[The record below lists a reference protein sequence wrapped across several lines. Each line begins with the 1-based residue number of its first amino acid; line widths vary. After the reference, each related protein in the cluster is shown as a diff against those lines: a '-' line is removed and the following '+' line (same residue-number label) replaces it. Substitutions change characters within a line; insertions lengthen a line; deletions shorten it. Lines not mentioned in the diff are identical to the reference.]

1 MLIDWY
7 KHNGY
12 EVSSLITQDKID
24 ATEEVVKQAYLL
36 PLGSV
41 ENNDDVV
48 EEAVGALTMC
58 YLLQDNAKVT
68 RAGAKVKTTLNSTNA
83 YGDQWSIVRKRAVMA
98 LEQYATACG
107 KNSLS
112 EVNDVCDL
120 LFKKQFFY
128 E

>member
-1 MLIDWY
+1 MLIGWY

-12 EVSSLITQDKID
+12 EVSSLITQEKID
-24 ATEEVVKQAYLL
+24 ATEGVVKKGCRL
-36 PLGSV
+36 PPGSGADETV
-41 ENNDDVV
+41 T

-98 LEQYATACG
+98 LEQYAVACG
-107 KNSLS
+107 KTSLS

>member
-1 MLIDWY
+1 MLIGWY

-41 ENNDDVV
+41 ADESVT

-98 LEQYATACG
+98 LEQYAVACG
-107 KNSLS
+107 KTSLS

>member
-1 MLIDWY
+1 MLVDWY

-12 EVSSLITQDKID
+12 EVSSLITQAKID

-41 ENNDDVV
+41 ADESVT

-98 LEQYATACG
+98 LEQYAVVCG
-107 KNSLS
+107 KTSLS

>member
-1 MLIDWY
+1 MLVDWY

-12 EVSSLITQDKID
+12 EVSSLITQQKID
-24 ATEEVVKQAYLL
+24 ATEEVVKKAYLL

-41 ENNDDVV
+41 ADEDVT
-48 EEAVGALTMC
+48 EEAVGALPMC
-58 YLLQDNAKVT
+58 YLLQDHAKVT

-83 YGDQWSIVRKRAVMA
+83 YSDQWSIVRKRAVMA
-98 LEQYATACG
+98 LEQYAVACG
-107 KNSLS
+107 KTSLS

>member
-1 MLIDWY
+1 MLIGWY
-7 KHNGY
+7 KQNGY
-12 EVSSLITQDKID
+12 EVSSLITQEKID
-24 ATEEVVKQAYLL
+24 ATEEVVKKAYLL

-41 ENNDDVV
+41 ADEDVT

-68 RAGAKVKTTLNSTNA
+68 RAGAKIKTTLNSTNA

>member
-1 MLIDWY
+1 MLVEWY

-24 ATEEVVKQAYLL
+24 ATEEVVRNAYLL

-41 ENNDDVV
+41 ADEDVT

-98 LEQYATACG
+98 LEQYAVACG
-107 KNSLS
+107 KTSLS
-112 EVNDVCDL
+112 EVNDICDL

>member
-1 MLIDWY
+1 MLVEWY

-12 EVSSLITQDKID
+12 EVSSLITQQKID

-41 ENNDDVV
+41 ADESIT

-68 RAGAKVKTTLNSTNA
+68 RAGAKVKTTLNSINA

-98 LEQYATACG
+98 LEQYAVACG
-107 KNSLS
+107 KTSLS

>member
-1 MLIDWY
+1 MLVDWY

-12 EVSSLITQDKID
+12 EVSSLITQEKID
-24 ATEEVVKQAYLL
+24 ATEEVVRNAYLL

-41 ENNDDVV
+41 ADEDVT

-83 YGDQWSIVRKRAVMA
+83 YSDQWSIVRKRAVMA
-98 LEQYATACG
+98 LEQYAVACG
-107 KNSLS
+107 KISLS

>member
-1 MLIDWY
+1 MLIGWY

-41 ENNDDVV
+41 EDESVT

-98 LEQYATACG
+98 LEQYAVACG
-107 KNSLS
+107 KTSLS

>member
-1 MLIDWY
+1 MLVDWY
-7 KHNGY
+7 KNNGY
-12 EVSSLITQDKID
+12 EVSSLITQEKID
-24 ATEEVVKQAYLL
+24 ATEEVVRKAYLL

-41 ENNDDVV
+41 ADEDVT

-83 YGDQWSIVRKRAVMA
+83 YSDNWSIVRKRAVMA
-98 LEQYATACG
+98 LEQYAVVCG
-107 KNSLS
+107 KTSLS

>member
-1 MLIDWY
+1 MLIEWY

-12 EVSSLITQDKID
+12 EVSSLITQQKID
-24 ATEEVVKQAYLL
+24 ATEGVVKQSYLA

>member
-1 MLIDWY
+1 MLVDWY

-41 ENNDDVV
+41 ADESVT
-48 EEAVGALTMC
+48 EEVVGALTMC

-98 LEQYATACG
+98 LEQYAVACG
-107 KNSLS
+107 KTSLS

>member
-1 MLIDWY
+1 MLVDWY
-7 KHNGY
+7 KHHGF

-24 ATEEVVKQAYLL
+24 ATEGVVRKAYLL

-41 ENNDDVV
+41 ADEDIT

-83 YGDQWSIVRKRAVMA
+83 YSDNWSIVRKRAVMA

-107 KNSLS
+107 KQSLS

>member
-1 MLIDWY
+1 MLVDWY

-24 ATEEVVKQAYLL
+24 ATEGVVKQAYLL

-41 ENNDDVV
+41 EDESVT

-98 LEQYATACG
+98 LEQYAVACG
-107 KNSLS
+107 KTSLS

>member
-24 ATEEVVKQAYLL
+24 ATEGVVKKAYLL

-41 ENNDDVV
+41 DDKGIE

-68 RAGAKVKTTLNSTNA
+68 RAGAKLKTTLNSTNA
-83 YGDQWSIVRKRAVMA
+83 YSDNWSIVRKRAVMA

-107 KNSLS
+107 KQSLS

>member
-1 MLIDWY
+1 MLVEWY

-24 ATEEVVKQAYLL
+24 ATEGVVKKAYLI

-41 ENNDDVV
+41 EDKDTV

>member
-1 MLIDWY
+1 MLVDWY

-12 EVSSLITQDKID
+12 EVSSLITQQKID
-24 ATEEVVKQAYLL
+24 ATEEVVLKAYLL

-41 ENNDDVV
+41 ADKDV
-48 EEAVGALTMC
+48 EEESVGALTMC

-68 RAGAKVKTTLNSTNA
+68 RAGAKVKTTLNSTNS
-83 YGDQWSIVRKRAVMA
+83 YSDNWTIVRKRAVMA
-98 LEQYATACG
+98 LEQYAIACG

>member
-1 MLIDWY
+1 MLIEWY
-7 KHNGY
+7 KNNGY
-12 EVSSLITQDKID
+12 EVSSLITQQKID
-24 ATEEVVKQAYLL
+24 ATEGVVKKAYLL

-41 ENNDDVV
+41 EDESVT

-83 YGDQWSIVRKRAVMA
+83 YSDNWSIVRKRAVMA
-98 LEQYATACG
+98 LEQYAVACG
-107 KNSLS
+107 KQSLS

>member
-1 MLIDWY
+1 MLIEWY

-24 ATEEVVKQAYLL
+24 ATEGVVKKAYLI

-41 ENNDDVV
+41 EDKDTI

-68 RAGAKVKTTLNSTNA
+68 RAGAKVKTTLNSSNA
-83 YGDQWSIVRKRAVMA
+83 YSDNWTIVRKRAVMA
-98 LEQYATACG
+98 LEQYAVACG

>member
-1 MLIDWY
+1 MLVDWY

-24 ATEEVVKQAYLL
+24 ATEGVVKKAYLL

-41 ENNDDVV
+41 EDESVT

-98 LEQYATACG
+98 LEQYAVACG
-107 KNSLS
+107 KTSLS

>member
-1 MLIDWY
+1 MLVDWY

-12 EVSSLITQDKID
+12 EVSSLITQEKID
-24 ATEEVVKQAYLL
+24 ATEGVVKKAYLL

-41 ENNDDVV
+41 ADESVT

-98 LEQYATACG
+98 LEQYAVACG
-107 KNSLS
+107 KTSLS

>member
-1 MLIDWY
+1 MLVDWY

-24 ATEEVVKQAYLL
+24 ATEGVVKKAYLL

-41 ENNDDVV
+41 ADESVT
-48 EEAVGALTMC
+48 EEVVGALTMC

-98 LEQYATACG
+98 LEQYAVACG
-107 KNSLS
+107 KTSLS

>member
-1 MLIDWY
+1 MLVDWY

-24 ATEEVVKQAYLL
+24 ATEEVVKKAYLL

-41 ENNDDVV
+41 ADESVT
-48 EEAVGALTMC
+48 EEVVGALTMC

-68 RAGAKVKTTLNSTNA
+68 RAGAKVKTTLNSTDA

-98 LEQYATACG
+98 LEQYAVACG
-107 KNSLS
+107 KTSLS

>member
-1 MLIDWY
+1 MLVEWY

-24 ATEEVVKQAYLL
+24 ATEEVVKKAYLI

-41 ENNDDVV
+41 ADEDIT
-48 EEAVGALTMC
+48 EEVVGALTMC

-98 LEQYATACG
+98 LEKYGVACG
-107 KNSLS
+107 KQSLS

>member
-1 MLIDWY
+1 MLIEWY

-12 EVSSLITQDKID
+12 EVSSLITQQKID
-24 ATEEVVKQAYLL
+24 ATEEVVKKAYLL

-41 ENNDDVV
+41 EDKGIE

-68 RAGAKVKTTLNSTNA
+68 RAGAKVKTTLNSSNA
-83 YGDQWSIVRKRAVMA
+83 YSDNWSIVRKRAVMA
-98 LEQYATACG
+98 LEQYAVACG
-107 KNSLS
+107 KTSLS

>member
-1 MLIDWY
+1 MLVDWY

-24 ATEEVVKQAYLL
+24 ATEGVVKNAYLA
-36 PLGSV
+36 PLGPVADESV
-41 ENNDDVV
+41 T
-48 EEAVGALTMC
+48 EEVVGALTMC

-98 LEQYATACG
+98 LEQYAVACG
-107 KNSLS
+107 KQSLS

>member
-1 MLIDWY
+1 MLVDWY

-12 EVSSLITQDKID
+12 EVSSLITQAKID

-41 ENNDDVV
+41 ADESVT

-98 LEQYATACG
+98 LEQYAVVCG
-107 KNSLS
+107 KQSLS

>member
-1 MLIDWY
+1 MLIEWY
-7 KHNGY
+7 KNNGY
-12 EVSSLITQDKID
+12 EVSSLITQQKID
-24 ATEEVVKQAYLL
+24 ATEEVVKNAYLL

-41 ENNDDVV
+41 ADEDIT

-98 LEQYATACG
+98 LEQYAVACG
-107 KNSLS
+107 KTSLS

>member
-1 MLIDWY
+1 MLVDWY

-12 EVSSLITQDKID
+12 EVSSLITQEKID
-24 ATEEVVKQAYLL
+24 ATEGVVKQAYLA

-41 ENNDDVV
+41 ADEDVT

-98 LEQYATACG
+98 LEQYAVACG
-107 KNSLS
+107 KTSLS

>member
-1 MLIDWY
+1 MLVEWY

-24 ATEEVVKQAYLL
+24 ATEEVVKKAYLL

-41 ENNDDVV
+41 ADESVT

-68 RAGAKVKTTLNSTNA
+68 RAGAKVKTTLSSTNA

-98 LEQYATACG
+98 LEQYAVACG
-107 KNSLS
+107 KTSLS

>member
-1 MLIDWY
+1 MLVDWY

-12 EVSSLITQDKID
+12 EVSSLITQEKID
-24 ATEEVVKQAYLL
+24 ATEGVVKKAYLL

-41 ENNDDVV
+41 ADESIT

-98 LEQYATACG
+98 LEQYAVACG
-107 KNSLS
+107 KTSLS

>member
-1 MLIDWY
+1 MLIGWY

-12 EVSSLITQDKID
+12 EVSSLITQQKID
-24 ATEEVVKQAYLL
+24 ATEEVVKKAYLL

-41 ENNDDVV
+41 ADEDVT
-48 EEAVGALTMC
+48 EEVVGALTMC

-98 LEQYATACG
+98 LEQYAVACG
-107 KNSLS
+107 KQSLS

>member
-1 MLIDWY
+1 MLVDWY

-12 EVSSLITQDKID
+12 EVSSLITQQKID
-24 ATEEVVKQAYLL
+24 ATEEVVLKAYLL

-41 ENNDDVV
+41 ADKDV
-48 EEAVGALTMC
+48 EEESVGALTMC

-68 RAGAKVKTTLNSTNA
+68 RAGAKVKTTLNSTNS
-83 YGDQWSIVRKRAVMA
+83 YSDNWTIVRKRAVMA
-98 LEQYATACG
+98 LEQYAVACG

>member
-1 MLIDWY
+1 MLIGWY

-24 ATEEVVKQAYLL
+24 ATEEVVKKAYLL

-41 ENNDDVV
+41 ADESVT

-98 LEQYATACG
+98 LEQYAVACG
-107 KNSLS
+107 KTSLS

>member
-1 MLIDWY
+1 MLIEWY

-12 EVSSLITQDKID
+12 EVSSLITQQKID
-24 ATEEVVKQAYLL
+24 ATEEVVKKAYLL

-41 ENNDDVV
+41 EDKGIE

-83 YGDQWSIVRKRAVMA
+83 YSDNWSIVRKRAVMA
-98 LEQYATACG
+98 LEQYAVACG
-107 KNSLS
+107 KTSLS

>member
-12 EVSSLITQDKID
+12 EVSSLITQEKID

-41 ENNDDVV
+41 ADEGVT

-98 LEQYATACG
+98 LEQYAVACG
-107 KNSLS
+107 KTSLS

>member
-1 MLIDWY
+1 MLVDWY

-24 ATEEVVKQAYLL
+24 ATEGVVKQAYLL

-41 ENNDDVV
+41 ADENVT

-98 LEQYATACG
+98 LEQYAVACG
-107 KNSLS
+107 KTSLS

>member
-1 MLIDWY
+1 MLVDWY

-24 ATEEVVKQAYLL
+24 ATEEVVKKAYLL

-41 ENNDDVV
+41 ADESVT

-68 RAGAKVKTTLNSTNA
+68 RAGAKVKTTLNSINA

-98 LEQYATACG
+98 LEQYAVACG
-107 KNSLS
+107 KTSLS

>member
-12 EVSSLITQDKID
+12 EVSSLITQQKID
-24 ATEEVVKQAYLL
+24 ATEGVVKKAYLI

-41 ENNDDVV
+41 EDKDTVD
-48 EEAVGALTMC
+48 EAVGALTMC

-98 LEQYATACG
+98 LEQYAVACG
-107 KNSLS
+107 KQSLS

>member
-1 MLIDWY
+1 MLIGWY

-12 EVSSLITQDKID
+12 EVSSLITQEKID
-24 ATEEVVKQAYLL
+24 ATEGVVKQAYLL

-41 ENNDDVV
+41 ADEDVT
-48 EEAVGALTMC
+48 EETVGALTMC

-83 YGDQWSIVRKRAVMA
+83 YGDQWSIVRKRAVIA
-98 LEQYATACG
+98 LEQYAVACG
-107 KNSLS
+107 KTSLS